1 MFSRKIT
8 FNQFLL
14 IQKRRIPFFRTQFG
28 GNSWW
33 AMNYSTA
40 KKIAIDLVK
49 GDSAIAELKV
59 VNKLVW
65 QLNEKISTQDSIIT
79 LYIAKEQN
87 YIGQINNY
95 DKVIVKK
102 DEIITGLE
110 SDVTKLSR
118 KNNRLKSGL
127 KFLGGGFVASIL
139 VIVTLIAIK

>member
-1 MFSRKIT
+1 MATKLRILIVLLLLSLTSFSQKDTSKIC
-8 FNQFLL
+8 F
-14 IQKRRIPFFRTQFG
+14 P
-28 GNSWW
+28 
-33 AMNYSTA
+33 YSKA
-40 KKIAIDLVK
+40 KQIAIDLVR
-49 GDSAIAELKV
+49 GDSALAELKLT
-59 VNKLVW
+59 NKLVW

-87 YIGQINNY
+87 YISQINNY
-95 DKVIVKK
+95 DKIIVKK

-127 KFLGGGFVASIL
+127 KFLGGGFVASVL

>member
-1 MFSRKIT
+1 MATKLRILIVLLLLSLTSFSQKDTSKIC
-8 FNQFLL
+8 FSYN
-14 IQKRRIPFFRTQFG
+14 K
-28 GNSWW
+28 
-33 AMNYSTA
+33 A
-40 KKIAIDLVK
+40 KLIAIDLVK

-65 QLNEKISTQDSIIT
+65 QLNEKISAQDSIFT

-95 DKVIVKK
+95 DKIIVKK

-127 KFLGGGFVASIL
+127 KFLGGGFVASLL
-139 VIVTLIAIK
+139 VIVTLVAIK